1 MCGIVGRLNFNG
13 APVLGAEL
21 DAARDALA
29 NRGPD
34 DAGTWLD
41 GAVGLAHRRLAILDL
56 SLGGHQPMSD
66 AGGNVWIT
74 YNGEVFNFKELRD
87 ELAALG
93 HPFRTTS
100 DTEVMLAAYR
110 HWGIAC
116 VQRFNGMFA
125 FASISSGT
133 SANAANALSV
143 EANTSLSANRAQ

>member
-13 APVLGAEL
+13 APVVRAEL
-21 DAARDALA
+21 EAARDALA

-41 GAVGLAHRRLAILDL
+41 GNVGLAHRRLAILDL
-56 SLGGHQPMSD
+56 SAGGHQPMSD
-66 AGGNVWIT
+66 AGGDVWIT

-93 HPFRTTS
+93 HAFKTTS

-110 HWGIAC
+110 QWGIAC
-116 VQRFNGMFA
+116 VQRF
-125 FASISSGT
+125 
-133 SANAANALSV
+133 
-143 EANTSLSANRAQ
+143 TSLSANCAQ